1 MNDLVFANLFF
12 FLSLAFILGIA
23 FAIYF
28 NFWFLLNLLLFLFF
42 YLKFKKL
49 KFSLLFLLFLF
60 LGSFYYFLREEIN
73 LPVVRIPD
81 LIKNYRYFLEE
92 KIKKSLIFPQENLF
106 RGIFLGSKFDDQE
119 IKNQFINSGLIHI
132 TAVSG
137 QNLTI
142 MFSIFY
148 EGLKY
153 LSFLAPNLIFYF
165 SSFLIIFFV
174 FLMGFEGNVLRAG
187 IMGFLLILVKRKF
200 GRIPLKRN
208 ILILTLVMFSLFNPS
223 SIFKDI
229 GTQLSFLAI
238 AGIFYLAPI
247 IEKKLKFIG
256 NSFIRKTVSE
266 VLAAQI
272 FTYPLILY
280 YFGNFNFFS
289 LISNLF
295 VLPVVPYVMTLA
307 SLFLFLPIKYF
318 AWLSFP
324 FLTYIL
330 FVAKIFS
337 HFVFYFKIPLILVLI
352 SYLFIFL
359 EIYQQTKNE
368 AIDFRFNLS

>member
-1 MNDLVFANLFF
+1 MNDLVLANLFF

-23 FAIYF
+23 FALYF
-28 NFWFLLNLLLFLFF
+28 NFWFLLNFLLGLFF
-42 YLKFKKL
+42 YLKFRNL

-73 LPVVRIPD
+73 LPSIQIPS
-81 LIKNYRYFLEE
+81 LIKNYRSFLEE
-92 KIKKSLIFPQENLF
+92 KIKESLISPQENLF

-153 LSFLAPNLIFYF
+153 LSFLTPNLIFYL

-174 FLMGFEGNVLRAG
+174 LLMGFEGNVLRAG

-208 ILILTLVMFSLFNPS
+208 ILILTLAMFSLFNPS

-238 AGIFYLAPI
+238 TGIFYLAPI
-247 IEKKLKFIG
+247 VEKKLKFIN

-280 YFGNFNFFS
+280 YFGNFNLFS
-289 LISNLF
+289 LISNLL
-295 VLPVVPYVMTLA
+295 VLPFVPYVMTLA
-307 SLFLFLPIKYF
+307 SLFLLLPIKYL

-330 FVAKIFS
+330 FIAKIFN
-337 HFVFYFKIPLILVLI
+337 HFVFYFQIPLILVFI
-352 SYLFIFL
+352 IYLLIFL
-359 EIYQQTKNE
+359 EIYYQTKNE
-368 AIDFRFNLS
+368 AIDFRFNLG